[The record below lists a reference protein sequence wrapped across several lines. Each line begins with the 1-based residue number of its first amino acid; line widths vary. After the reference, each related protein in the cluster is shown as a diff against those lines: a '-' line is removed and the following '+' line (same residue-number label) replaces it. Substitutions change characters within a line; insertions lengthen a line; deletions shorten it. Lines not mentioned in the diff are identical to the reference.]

1 MPASATLRLTGSA
14 ALGHIGFVVQESW
27 EGGVQEAEVDTR
39 KAGRCSG
46 PGWGVS
52 RRQREER
59 GTKLSGAHRTSCVT
73 WQRSNSLKSVQRK
86 SKSDGGQKRE
96 CLTEGKARHSLLQ
109 QVP

>member
-59 GTKLSGAHRTSCVT
+59 GTKL
-73 WQRSNSLKSVQRK
+73 RSPQDILRNVAEK
-86 SKSDGGQKRE
+86 
-96 CLTEGKARHSLLQ
+96 Q
-109 QVP
+109 QSEVSSEEKQE